1 MDPFLTETI
10 ASPRSVSFDDTF
22 EAAYPQLVRVL
33 TVVCG
38 NRDAAIAASIDA
50 FERAFVR
57 WRRVSRL
64 DEPAAWVSRQ
74 AIRRARDAF
83 GSGPATT
90 SDDLLLVAIAALPFE
105 TRAVIALHEVG
116 DLGTTEIAR
125 TVGLRE
131 ETVRSQLDEGREHV
145 RAAWDPGDH
154 QEFDHVVRSYLRQVV
169 HGPSDPA
176 GELNRLRPRF
186 IRARRRRTALFGLAA
201 AVVAAFAFLAV
212 SSFRHDQPVV
222 ATRAEVNT
230 IDVTTTEVEAP
241 TPSAVALNPPM
252 AHVPWAD
259 PNNVVAPPDGVISR
273 SVPLTAPG
281 GIVVVRV
288 DGSDVMLL
296 MATPAPGWAVAE
308 TRTDGG
314 RVGVRF
320 RLDGTPDVSKVV
332 ARVENG
338 QFIGEVG

>member
-1 MDPFLTETI
+1 VDPFLTETI

-22 EAAYPQLVRVL
+22 EAAFPQLVRVL
-33 TVVCG
+33 TVACG
-38 NRDAAIAASIDA
+38 DREVAIASSTEA

-64 DEPAAWVSRQ
+64 DEPSSWVRRE
-74 AIRRARDAF
+74 AIRRARDAI

-90 SDDLLLVAIAALPFE
+90 SDDPLLVAIAALPFDA
-105 TRAVIALHEVG
+105 RAVFALHEVG
-116 DLGTTEIAR
+116 DLGTTAIAR
-125 TVGLRE
+125 GVGLGE
-131 ETVRSQLDEGREHV
+131 ETARSQLDEGREHV

-154 QEFDHVVRSYLRQVV
+154 EFDHVVRSYLRQVV

-186 IRARRRRTALFGLAA
+186 TRARRRRTARFGLAA
-201 AVVAAFAFLAV
+201 AVAAAFAFVAV
-212 SSFRHDQPVV
+212 SSLRHDQPAV
-222 ATRAEVNT
+222 ATRADVTT
-230 IDVTTTEVEAP
+230 IHVTTTEAEPPAP
-241 TPSAVALNPPM
+241 PDAALNPPM
-252 AHVPWAD
+252 THVPWAA

-288 DGSDVMLL
+288 DGSDVMLV